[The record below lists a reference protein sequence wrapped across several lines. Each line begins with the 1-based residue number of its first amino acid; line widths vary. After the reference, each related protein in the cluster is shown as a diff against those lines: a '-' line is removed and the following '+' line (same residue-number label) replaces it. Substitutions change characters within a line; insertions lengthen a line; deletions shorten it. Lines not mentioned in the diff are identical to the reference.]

1 LRKLLVPFDGSD
13 NALRALRYAT
23 SIALEHRPV
32 AIHVVTV
39 HDMPEEYGYMEVYV
53 PREKLAELQRQTSQA
68 RLAVAEEIL
77 EQAAV
82 PYETEILIGQTA
94 EAIARRADELGCDG
108 IVMGTRGMTAI
119 GGLVMGSIA
128 TKVVH
133 AAHVPVTLVK

>member
-1 LRKLLVPFDGSD
+1 MRKLLVPFDGSD
-13 NALRALRYAT
+13 NALRALHYAA
-23 SIALEHRPV
+23 SIAREHPPI

-39 HDMPEEYGYMEVYV
+39 HDKPEEYGYMEVYV
-53 PREKLAELQRQTSQA
+53 PRDKLADLQRQTSQA
-68 RLAVAEEIL
+68 RLVAAEEVL
-77 EQAAV
+77 EAAGV

-94 EAIARRADELGCDG
+94 EAIARRADELGCDS

-119 GGLVMGSIA
+119 GSLMMGSIA

>member
-1 LRKLLVPFDGSD
+1 MRKLLVPFDGSD

-23 SIALEHRPV
+23 SIAQEHPPI

-39 HDMPEEYGYMEVYV
+39 HSEPEEYGYMEVYV
-53 PREKLAELQRQTSQA
+53 PREKLADLQRQNSQA
-68 RLAVAEEIL
+68 RLRAAEEML
-77 EQAAV
+77 KAAAV
-82 PYETEILIGQTA
+82 PYDTEILIGQ
-94 EAIARRADELGCDG
+94 IAHRADALGCDG

-119 GGLVMGSIA
+119 GSLMMGSIA

>member
-13 NALRALRYAT
+13 NALRALHYAA
-23 SIALEHRPV
+23 SIAREHPPI

-39 HDMPEEYGYMEVYV
+39 HDKPEEYGYMEVYV
-53 PREKLAELQRQTSQA
+53 PREKLADLQRQSSQA

-82 PYETEILIGQTA
+82 PYEAEILIGHTA
-94 EAIARRADELGCDG
+94 EAIARRADELGCDS